1 MNAIA
6 DLLPELIA
14 FSDLATALRSDDDAG
29 MKILATR
36 HTEP

>member
-1 MNAIA
+1 MA

-14 FSDLATALRSDDDAG
+14 FSDLATALRSDDAAG
-29 MKILATR
+29 VKILAAR